1 MVVKNPQAVSI
12 PSEKV
17 DGTEESAGGPA
28 SWAGVG
34 IFTALLGAVNAA
46 AGFAM
51 TNFDTGLIPAILL
64 AIVMVVVS
72 LALIATI
79 VGFIIWLLVASV
91 AMSALFGVH
100 PSDVNVGS
108 FYLSA
113 LFGAVIWGVVGAAL
127 GYGIAWLVGLVRGTN
142 TNLKGTT

>member
-12 PSEKV
+12 QSEKE

-34 IFTALLGAVNAA
+34 VFTGLLGAVNAA

-72 LALIATI
+72 LALMATI
-79 VGFIIWLLVASV
+79 VGFIIWLFVASV
-91 AMSALFGVH
+91 AMSALFGVD